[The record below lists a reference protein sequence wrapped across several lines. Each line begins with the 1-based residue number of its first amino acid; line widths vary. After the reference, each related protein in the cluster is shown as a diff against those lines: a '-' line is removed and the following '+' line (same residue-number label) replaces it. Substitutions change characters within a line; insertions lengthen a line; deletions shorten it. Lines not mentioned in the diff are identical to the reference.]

1 MINLIIRFSTL
12 SYNGGESNKV
22 FLHKGKQCMKRK
34 VIILFVLSLFFY
46 IFVGCSP
53 TISINKPPVITS
65 IPVTT
70 AKVGV
75 GYSYNVLAT
84 DPNGDNLTYS
94 LLAYPN
100 EMTINSSTGL
110 ITWTPTENQ
119 VRDYEVEIE
128 VSDGELSVTQAFT
141 VTVSL

>member
-1 MINLIIRFSTL
+1 
-12 SYNGGESNKV
+12 
-22 FLHKGKQCMKRK
+22 MKRK
-34 VIILFVLSLFFY
+34 ILILFVLSIFFY

-53 TISINKPPVITS
+53 SISINKPPVITS
-65 IPVTT
+65 IPATT

-75 GYSYNVLAT
+75 EYSYNVFAT
-84 DPNGDNLTYS
+84 DPNGDSLTYS

-100 EMTINSSTGL
+100 GMTINSSTGL

-119 VRDYEVEIE
+119 VRDYEVE
-128 VSDGELSVTQAFT
+128 VGASDGELSVTQAFT

>member
-1 MINLIIRFSTL
+1 
-12 SYNGGESNKV
+12 
-22 FLHKGKQCMKRK
+22 MKRK
-34 VIILFVLSLFFY
+34 ILILFILSIFFY
-46 IFVGCSP
+46 IFVGCTSS
-53 TISINKPPVITS
+53 ISIDKPPVITS

-75 GYSYNVLAT
+75 EYSYNVFAT

-100 EMTINSSTGL
+100 GMTINSTTGL
-110 ITWTPTENQ
+110 ISWVPAESQ
-119 VRDYEVEIE
+119 VRDYEVKVE
-128 VSDGELSVTQAFT
+128 VSDGELSVTQAFI